1 MGVYMS
7 EMAVQG
13 AGLHP
18 TFRGPTLFDWKSCSD
33 VKRGDGGKVTHVNVS
48 SLLYL
53 PGDLFPG

>member
-1 MGVYMS
+1 MS

-18 TFRGPTLFDWKSCSD
+18 TFRGPTLLDWKSCSD